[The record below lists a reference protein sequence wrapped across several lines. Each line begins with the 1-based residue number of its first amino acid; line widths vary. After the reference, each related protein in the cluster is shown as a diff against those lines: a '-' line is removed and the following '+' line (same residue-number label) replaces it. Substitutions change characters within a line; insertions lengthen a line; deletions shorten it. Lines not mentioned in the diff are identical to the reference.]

1 LSQSEQADVLNRYK
15 MKPSSNENEVEIMQ
29 GCDEGEEKEV
39 KEHDNSSIENDI
51 RDDDCDDVDDDS

>member
-1 LSQSEQADVLNRYK
+1 